1 MTRALFHDSTLA
13 DLYDPL
19 AMPSELVRAHQNL
32 DRAVD
37 AAYGEKNFASEA
49 EQRVA
54 FLFERYQAIS
64 NLLPTTTITIKKPR
78 KNAFNSS
85 YMNTV
90 K

>member
-1 MTRALFHDSTLA
+1 
-13 DLYDPL
+13 
-19 AMPSELVRAHQNL
+19 
-32 DRAVD
+32 VD

-64 NLLPTTTITIKKPR
+64 NLLPTTTTRKKPR
-78 KNAFNSS
+78 KNALNSS

>member
-1 MTRALFHDSTLA
+1 MFHDSTLA
-13 DLYDPL
+13 NLYDPL

-64 NLLPTTTITIKKPR
+64 NLLPTTTTRKKPR
-78 KNAFNSS
+78 KNALNSS

>member
-1 MTRALFHDSTLA
+1 M
-13 DLYDPL
+13 YDPL

-64 NLLPTTTITIKKPR
+64 NLLPTTTTIKKPR
-78 KNAFNSS
+78 KNALNSS